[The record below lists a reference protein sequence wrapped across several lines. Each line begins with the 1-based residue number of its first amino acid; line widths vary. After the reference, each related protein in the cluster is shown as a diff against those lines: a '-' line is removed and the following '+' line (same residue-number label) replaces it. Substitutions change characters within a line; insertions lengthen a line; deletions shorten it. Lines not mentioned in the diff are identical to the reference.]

1 MKWYGQIFG
10 VNTSA
15 TIITAIIRKQA
26 LRMNAG
32 EKKKG
37 RQKVKKR
44 SVKEFLSRLSG

>member
-10 VNTSA
+10 LNTSA

-32 EKKKG
+32 EKKG